1 MHPVL
6 SQDQQPT
13 TDIQRGTRWLLLTFA
28 VLTLAAVLQLLL
40 LADVAD
46 RFWAWTIEKEL
57 TAAFLGAAYGA
68 GFVLAVGSLRQKE
81 WSRIRI
87 PVFTVTV
94 FSWLTAIATAVHL
107 HRLNLVDGGPFARI
121 VAWVWL
127 AVYLVIPVAALVV
140 VAQQEGVNRGAARPL
155 RPMPGWLS
163 AVLGVQGVALV
174 AAGAALFAG
183 GLTVHHSEP
192 RSAAAFWPWAVTPL
206 GSMVIGSWLIALGI
220 AAALVIGQRD
230 LSRLLVPAV
239 TYTAFGVFEFVAIIW
254 HWPQLNRHDG
264 WLWAYLALL
273 TASVLTGGYGWWV
286 ARAEPAGS

>member
-6 SQDQQPT
+6 SRDQPAT
-13 TDIQRGTRWLLLTFA
+13 TDIRRGTRWLLLSFA
-28 VLTLAAVLQLLL
+28 VLTVAAVLQLLL

-68 GFVLAVGSLRQKE
+68 GFVLAVGSLRQRE

-87 PVFTVTV
+87 PVLTVTV
-94 FSWLTAIATAVHL
+94 FSWLTAVATAVHL
-107 HRLNLVDGGPFARI
+107 HRLHLVDGGPFARM

-140 VAQQEGVNRGAARPL
+140 VAQQEGVRRPPAHVL
-155 RPMPGWLS
+155 RPMPTWLS
-163 AVLGVQGVALV
+163 VLLGVQGAALV
-174 AAGAALFAG
+174 AAGAAMFAG
-183 GLTVHHSEP
+183 GTTVHHSQP

-206 GSMVIGSWLIALGI
+206 GSMVIGAWLISLGL

-239 TYTAFGVFEFVAIIW
+239 TYTAFGVFEFVAVIW

-273 TASVLTGGYGWWV
+273 TAAVLTGGYGWWA
-286 ARAEPAGS
+286 ARSEPAAP